1 MCLLVVCEPNST
13 PKRDDLHNGACSN
26 PHGFGFSIDTG
37 SEIITERSMS
47 ARKSINRFLELRAQY
62 PNGYAMWHAR
72 YATHG
77 VKNETNCH
85 PFKVGSTDYDTY
97 LAHNGVLDISIHKQ
111 DKRSDT
117 RVFAEDTL
125 PLLGGAPALDDDN
138 VFTIISAWAKGSKIA
153 IMTNDPRC
161 KYRMYLINENLG
173 TWDNDGIWW
182 SNSSHKRTTY
192 TTTYYSEPAKVTTL
206 YPKEKPSDPMSLTY
220 WDYDDDL
227 DVDVEVIDNC
237 LTCDAEVVLNENPYY
252 CPQCMAC
259 FDCFMDINEC
269 MCYHPQKFKSSQD
282 FADFFPEW

>member
-13 PKRDDLHNGACSN
+13 PKREDLHNGACSN

-47 ARKSINRFLELRAQY
+47 ARKSINRFLELREQY

-77 VKNETNCH
+77 VKNEANCH
-85 PFKVGSTDYDTY
+85 PFKVGNSSGYDTY

-138 VFTIISAWAKGSKIA
+138 IFTIVSSWARGSKIA

-161 KYRMYLINENLG
+161 KYRMYLINENAG
-173 TWDNDGIWW
+173 TWDEDGIWW
-182 SNSSHKRTTY
+182 SNSSHKRSTY
-192 TTTYYSEPAKVTTL
+192 TTKIWQEPATTIL
-206 YPKEKPSDPMSLTY
+206 EPKYLDSEVDNVVDLFSDY
-220 WDYDDDL
+220 
-227 DVDVEVIDNC
+227 ENC
-237 LTCDAEVVLNENPYY
+237 LVCEHACNLEDNPYY
-252 CPQCMAC
+252 CGNCMTC
-259 FDCFMDINEC
+259 FDCYMEIGEC
-269 MCYHPQKFKSSQD
+269 QCYIPDKPKVGKSKQD
-282 FADFFPEW
+282 LSDMLYDGYNYIEF